1 MVLIARWSFSHWRV
15 EALHLY
21 AEDGTDAGCAG
32 GLLEG
37 HRAVQ
42 AVGIRE
48 GQGGAGHAP
57 GGRDQGVDAV
67 GAGEKGIVAVAVQMD
82 EHDSE

>member
-1 MVLIARWSFSHWRV
+1 MWGHEIRCLRLI
-15 EALHLY
+15 HLY
-21 AEDGTDAGCAG
+21 AEDGTDAGLAG

-67 GAGEKGIVAVAVQMD
+67 GAGEKRIVAVAVQMD
-82 EHDSE
+82 EHNSE

>member
-1 MVLIARWSFSHWRV
+1 MFLIARWSFSPWRV
-15 EALHLY
+15 EALHFH
-21 AEDGTDAGCAG
+21 AEDGTDAGLAG

-67 GAGEKGIVAVAVQMD
+67 GAGEKLIVSVAVQMY
-82 EHDSE
+82 EQDSE